1 MITFTGLLPS
11 FLGYSY
17 YCPILVFQSNAA
29 LFETSVLPVEF
40 YYRYYTL
47 KNDHSPSLIRT
58 ILWFI
63 LSLSFASIPA
73 ANTLDKFCPT
83 ESKLTLKD
91 YGPYW
96 NPEVELAYICQ
107 ICGFLGAN
115 SATFGVGNCKFFSK
129 IELNNILGSRTSIK
143 AIV

>member
-1 MITFTGLLPS
+1 
-11 FLGYSY
+11 
-17 YCPILVFQSNAA
+17 VFQSNAA

-40 YYRYYTL
+40 YYTYYTL
-47 KNDHSPSLIRT
+47 KNDQSASVVRT

-73 ANTLDKFCPT
+73 ANILDMFCPA

-96 NPEVELAYICQ
+96 NQEVELAYICQ
-107 ICGFLGAN
+107 ICGF
-115 SATFGVGNCKFFSK
+115 FRCQ
-129 IELNNILGSRTSIK
+129 SRNFWCGK
-143 AIV
+143 L